1 MEDEEDEEERYG
13 GDYIS
18 AFAMQHGYK

>member
-1 MEDEEDEEERYG
+1 MEDEEDEEEHYG